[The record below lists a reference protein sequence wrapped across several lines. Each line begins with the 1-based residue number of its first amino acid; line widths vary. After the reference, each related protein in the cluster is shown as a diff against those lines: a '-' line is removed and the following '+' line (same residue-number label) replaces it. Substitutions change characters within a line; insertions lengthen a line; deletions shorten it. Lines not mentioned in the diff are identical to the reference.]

1 MREEYVIEAY
11 SPSKNQ
17 TIREFNLEMGNPSIT
32 SRTQA
37 NQIASSFATRLN
49 NQQYLRATDWEA
61 KVTWQQLG
69 IETIPGYIKK

>member
-1 MREEYVIEAY
+1 MREEYIIEAY

-17 TIREFNLEMGNPSIT
+17 KIREFNLEMGNPSIT
-32 SRTQA
+32 VLSDA
-37 NQIASSFATRLN
+37 NRIAESFAARLN
-49 NQQYLRATDWEA
+49 NQQYLKATDWQP

>member
-1 MREEYVIEAY
+1 MREEYIIEAY

-32 SRTQA
+32 NRSEA
-37 NQIASSFATRLN
+37 NRLAESFATRLN
-49 NQQYLRATDWEA
+49 KKQHLKTTDWQA